1 LGMSIGSRYTDEGSN
16 LVFEYRRHREFCF
29 MSRETHNVLLLCAA
43 ICLDYSRL
51 RCGDGIRMR
60 WAAIRP
66 DRNAMGGNRAGT
78 CPILRFSHLAFPY
91 SSPVA
96 TVWIFQCKIHEYYH
110 NVYKYTVGRAGGRQI
125 RWGNIRMCGG
135 GGVGGG
141 EWECG
146 RGGQHSL
153 IPHPP
158 LWGLHR
164 NLSTSSIVLWLPP
177 LLLVTSFVDIA
188 IMKQM
193 LHHIQ

>member
-1 LGMSIGSRYTDEGSN
+1 
-16 LVFEYRRHREFCF
+16 
-29 MSRETHNVLLLCAA
+29 
-43 ICLDYSRL
+43 
-51 RCGDGIRMR
+51 MR

-135 GGVGGG
+135 GGVGGVSG
-141 EWECG
+141 
-146 RGGQHSL
+146 SVVAVAN
-153 IPHPP
+153 IP
-158 LWGLHR
+158 
-164 NLSTSSIVLWLPP
+164 LSPTPHFGV
-177 LLLVTSFVDIA
+177 FIA
-188 IMKQM
+188 I
-193 LHHIQ
+193 